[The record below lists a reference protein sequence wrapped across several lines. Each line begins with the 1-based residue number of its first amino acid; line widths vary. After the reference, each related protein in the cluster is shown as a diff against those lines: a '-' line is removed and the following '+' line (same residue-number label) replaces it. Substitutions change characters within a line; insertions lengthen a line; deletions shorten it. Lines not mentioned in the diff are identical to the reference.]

1 MDDLIKRSDVLND
14 IRVLKEGANAIND
27 FMYKSGFIAGLDA
40 IGCQVS
46 RSNKKRRIY
55 VRPAHDG
62 KKIIIATDK
71 HGGVIFHKIV
81 DRRFD

>member
-46 RSNKKRRIY
+46 RSNKKRRLYI
-55 VRPAHDG
+55 RHAHD
-62 KKIIIATDK
+62 KNIIIATDK
-71 HGGVIFHKIV
+71 HGGVIFHKIE
-81 DRRFD
+81 DRRLD